1 MFRFLLV
8 WMYGD
13 TGFQKI
19 WKKKDI
25 LRIGNS
31 LLQLNSQKPKEIH
44 RSIRKLIDI
53 KFWKGTEF
61 RSFLIYFGPVILKNF
76 LPTHVYDHF
85 LRLFCAVTIC
95 YSDVYKEYLHI
106 AKKWFD
112 EYIIGC
118 MEIYGE
124 HSLVSNIHN
133 LTHIVEDV
141 KRFGNLNT
149 ISAYPFENRLH
160 FLKLRIKQPKL
171 PLEQIT
177 RRIIEL
183 STNYDELYGYE
194 STETSIPHLK
204 NKCVHNQIEV
214 YKVLDIA
221 SDFTLS
227 ANRKADSWFLN
238 KDSKIIQMA
247 YATNSASGILIH
259 GYDII
264 DTKDFFNQPVSSN
277 KLNIFM
283 SDGRVGSLNSYKI
296 SEISAKMLCL
306 TYEQN
311 FVFFPLLHTLKN

>member
-1 MFRFLLV
+1 M
-8 WMYGD
+8 WKDGD
-13 TGFQKI
+13 KGFPKI
-19 WKKKDI
+19 WQKKN
-25 LRIGNS
+25 IGEINNS
-31 LLQLNSQKPKEIH
+31 LLQLNRHKPKEIH
-44 RSIRKLIDI
+44 RSIRKLVDI
-53 KFWKGTEF
+53 KYWKGTEF
-61 RSFLIYFGPVILKNF
+61 RSFLLYFGPVILKTY

-118 MEIYGE
+118 MEMYSA
-124 HSLVSNIHN
+124 HSLGSNIHN

-141 KRFGNLNT
+141 KRYGNLNT

-160 FLKLRIKQPKL
+160 FLKLRIKQPRL

-177 RRIIEL
+177 RRLIEL
-183 STNYDELYGYE
+183 SADYDEIYDYE
-194 STETSIPHLK
+194 STETSIPQLK
-204 NKCVHNQIEV
+204 VKCSHNKIEV
-214 YKVLDIA
+214 YKVLEIA

-227 ANRKADSWFLN
+227 AIRKADSWFLN
-238 KDSKIIQMA
+238 KDRKIIQME
-247 YATNSASGILIH
+247 YATYSADSIFIH
-259 GYDII
+259 GHPLKDM
-264 DTKDFFNQPVSSN
+264 KDFFKQPVSSN

-283 SDGRVGSLNSYKI
+283 SDGKVGSLNSYEI

-306 TYEQN
+306 PSDKN